1 MKSTYSRQTGSHR
14 LIGGGAFTFDTSD
27 KGLCCATDLSENPFN
42 VLRFHDKTLYILVID
57 LVKRGAASKMGKL
70 KQIVM
75 EREDFVIDLNEAEQQ
90 VPQTSG

>member
-1 MKSTYSRQTGSHR
+1 M
-14 LIGGGAFTFDTSD
+14 
-27 KGLCCATDLSENPFN
+27 
-42 VLRFHDKTLYILVID
+42 LRFHDKTLYILVID